1 MKSIKDEISLVGRT
15 ETITMMDL
23 RKKPGEVLSSVALG
37 KTFIITRSGKPIAE
51 LKKLPEK
58 PTIKELEDIL
68 SSEGKRRIVLQPD
81 GSLTTVHYK

>member
-1 MKSIKDEISLVGRT
+1 MKNIKDEVSLSGRV

-37 KTFIITRSGKPIAE
+37 KTFIITRAGKPIAE
-51 LKKLPEK
+51 LKKMPEK

-68 SSEGKRRIVLQPD
+68 NSQDERRIIIKPD
-81 GSLTTVHYK
+81 GSLTTVPV